1 MMQSKKF
8 AITGGIGSG
17 KSTVCKI
24 LREKGFQVFSCD
36 EIYRELR
43 GEQAYLDEIAKLFP
57 DCVDEKGLNA
67 PALSQRV
74 FTDEV
79 ALERLNAVSHPLV
92 MERLM
97 ARMNQ
102 LSLSFA
108 EVPLLFEGGFEE
120 LFDGVLAIRREKG
133 ARVAA
138 VRSRDGLTEAEILA
152 RMDKQFD
159 ERMLSQKK
167 CVILENDGDR
177 ADLSANLELALQSLF
192 AGYSELH
199 TII

>member
-17 KSTVCKI
+17 KSTVCQI

-36 EIYRELR
+36 EIYRGLR
-43 GEQAYLDEIAKLFP
+43 GEEEYLNKVAQFFP
-57 DCVDEKGLNA
+57 DCVNERGLNA
-67 PALSQRV
+67 PALSARV
-74 FTDEV
+74 FSDEA

-97 ARMNQ
+97 ARMNE
-102 LSLSFA
+102 LPLSFA
-108 EVPLLFEGGFEE
+108 EVPLLFEGGFEG

-133 ARVAA
+133 ARLAA
-138 VRSRDGLTEAEILA
+138 VRARDGLSDTEILA
-152 RMDKQFD
+152 RMEKQFD
-159 ERMLSQKK
+159 DRLLSQKK

-177 ADLSANLELALQSLF
+177 ANLSANLELALKKLF
-192 AGYSELH
+192 VEYPDL
-199 TII
+199 